1 MTTNEIVQELRK
13 RAEMFRAEPLWAL
26 MREAA
31 NRLEELDERVSIMTE
46 GKDDN

>member
-1 MTTNEIVQELRK
+1 MTTNEIIQELRK
-13 RAEMFRAEPLWAL
+13 RAEMFPSEPLWAL

-46 GKDDN
+46 DEHDN

>member
-1 MTTNEIVQELRK
+1 MTTNEIIQELRK

-31 NRLEELDERVSIMTE
+31 DRLEELEQLVKGE
-46 GKDDN
+46 